1 MARLLADAARRQGEP
16 GIMGNITLPY
26 PILMGLSL
34 MIFGNFI
41 YQPDDVRMLVRMAE
55 TGSLSYEWVDIMA
68 KFPLEN

>member
-1 MARLLADAARRQGEP
+1 MRPGGKVA

-41 YQPDDVRMLVRMAE
+41 YQPDDVRMLV
-55 TGSLSYEWVDIMA
+55 
-68 KFPLEN
+68 